1 MYDLAVVGGGPGGL
15 TAGMYA
21 GRARLKTIVIDKG
34 LYGGQ
39 MQNTLE
45 IENYPGHRMVTGP
58 QLSELMFEHMQGFGA
73 EWKQAEV
80 IGVELD
86 QQVKSLA
93 LSDGTA
99 IQAKAVI
106 IATGAQPRK
115 LGVPGEMEFA
125 GRGVSYCAT
134 CDGAF
139 FRNKEVVVV
148 GGGDSAVEEGVF
160 LTRCA
165 SRVTIV
171 HRRDQFRAQPILQ
184 ERAFANPK
192 IRVIWDTVVEEI
204 VGDAKVSKVMV
215 RNVKSNTV
223 SQLPADGVFIY
234 IGYLPN
240 TEFLKSTGLLNADG
254 YIATDAAMATSIP
267 GVFAAG
273 DVREAALRQIVTA
286 AGDGAVAAMSAYHY
300 LESLS

>member
-1 MYDLAVVGGGPGGL
+1 MYDIVIIGGGPGGL
-15 TAGMYA
+15 TAGIYA
-21 GRARLKTIVIDKG
+21 GRARLKTIVVDKG

-45 IENYPGHRMVTGP
+45 VENYPGWKTITGP
-58 QLSELMFEHMQGFGA
+58 QLAEQMYEHMLEFGT

-80 IGVELD
+80 IGVD
-86 QQVKSLA
+86 FTGRVKTLE
-93 LSDGTA
+93 LSDGSTL
-99 IQAKAVI
+99 QARVVI

-115 LGVPGEMEFA
+115 LNVPGEKEFA

-139 FRNKEVVVV
+139 FRNREVVVV

-160 LTRCA
+160 LTRFA
-165 SRVTIV
+165 SQVTIV

-192 IRVIWDTVVEEI
+192 IKVVWDTVVEAI
-204 VGDAKVSKVMV
+204 AGDSRVSKVVV
-215 RNVKSNTV
+215 RNVRTGLV
-223 SQLPADGVFIY
+223 SELKADGVFIY
-234 IGYLPN
+234 VGYLPN
-240 TEFLKSTGLLNADG
+240 TEFLRDTGLLNAAG
-254 YIATDAAMATSIP
+254 YIETDAKMSTKIP

-273 DVREAALRQIVTA
+273 DVRDTALRQIVTA
-286 AGDGAVAAMSAYHY
+286 AGDGALAAMSAYHY
-300 LESLS
+300 LESW